1 MRVLI
6 DLQGCQS
13 DGSRVRGIGRY
24 SLALIKAM
32 LDVGRQHEF
41 ILLANANLFDLQ
53 AEFEIYSA
61 DETRQVRYCQWLAPG
76 PLAARWPANQSRRII
91 ARDLREFSIRRL
103 QPDVVFIP
111 SLFEGYGDNS
121 VLSVDVAPEAAP
133 TAVIHYDL
141 IPLIQAETYL
151 LPQPGYEV
159 FYRARLAELCQA
171 AQLLSISA
179 YAAQEALEWLDLP
192 AERITTISSAC
203 DTELFCSPATEQ
215 SAGELLPG
223 ALAEGFILYSGAGDP
238 RKNLKRLVEA
248 YAALPAEIQRGHQL
262 ALVGKLCEAEVT
274 ELKRWILALGLEPG
288 RVVLVGYVDD
298 PTLARLYRRCALF
311 VLPSLHEG
319 FGLPVLEAMSCGAA
333 VIGSNRTSIPEVI
346 GDPEALFDPT
356 DVAAI
361 SSVLQRSLRDSA
373 FRQRLLVNAQQRS
386 KLFSWSATAAKALA
400 AMERLVSGPEAPV
413 DQRAWEWR
421 QIVAQREQLYATLLE
436 QVGTA
441 LAVASP
447 GAFTRQQRRDLAAAI
462 AFCERET
469 DTIARCSI
477 DLGAPLRWRLEGPYD
492 SSYSLAILNR
502 HLALAL
508 AGRGHRVA
516 LFATEGPGDYEPD
529 PAFLACQPAVALLAA
544 QAEGQPQDAVEVTSR
559 NLYPPRVDDLHSRLN
574 LLHAYGWEET
584 GFPRAWVE
592 QFNSHLQGIT
602 VMSEH
607 VRKLLIDNGVSL
619 PIEVCGL
626 GTEHLLAPQAES
638 IALPPLKGYRF
649 LHVSSCFPRKGVEEL
664 LEAYGRAFTSGD
676 PVSLIIK
683 TFPNPHNAV
692 EGLLVSHRQRCAD
705 YPHVVLLQDDL
716 SEGQLRWLYGQA
728 QVLVAPS
735 KAEGFGLPLAEA
747 MQLGIPVITTA
758 WGGQLDFCSDTTAWL
773 IDFQFEWAQS
783 HFGQWSSVWAKPD
796 VEHLAHLLRLV
807 WQAEPGELQA
817 KTLAAQALLQRD
829 YQWSQVAERL
839 ERSVARIAASPS
851 RLQPRF
857 GWVSSWNVRC
867 GIASYA
873 RQLIEAIDP
882 QAPIFADHVAQP
894 LTSDGPS
901 VRRCWHANNDSL
913 ELLEQAVVDAKL
925 NGLVVQ
931 FNYGFFDF
939 PSLRRM
945 LLRLHQR
952 QIKLIVMMHCTID
965 PTDQPGKR
973 LELLVDALACC
984 DRVLV
989 HSPADLN
996 RLKDLGLER
1005 NVALFPHGLLATPP
1019 LRHRG
1024 PRAAAGGLL
1033 RQVKRRH
1040 RIASYGFCLPH
1051 KGLLELI
1058 AAVNQ
1063 LRDLGWSIRLDMYN
1077 AEYPSPLSTGMITQV
1092 RQLIASLGLRRQIRL
1107 HTAYQSDAQSLRQ
1120 LARADLIVYPYQQ
1133 TQESSSAAVR
1143 HGLAA
1148 GPPVC
1153 VTPLP
1158 IFEDVRR
1165 VTHQLPGTSVQALA
1179 DGLAMLLRQGRS
1191 RESSFEQV
1199 QQQLC
1204 SWRAQ
1209 HQFTDLGQRLHAI
1222 MTSVLNS

>member
-1 MRVLI
+1 MRVVI

-24 SLALIKAM
+24 SLALIKEM

-53 AEFEIYSA
+53 AEFELYCA
-61 DETRQVRYCQWLAPG
+61 DLTRRVRYCRWLAPG
-76 PLAARWPANQSRRII
+76 PLAARWPANHGRRMI
-91 ARDLREFSIRRL
+91 AHDLRQFAIRRL
-103 QPDVVFIP
+103 RPDVVFIP
-111 SLFEGYGDNS
+111 SLFEGYGDDC
-121 VLSVDVAPEAAP
+121 VLSVDVAPAAAP

-151 LPQPGYEV
+151 QPQPGYEV

-192 AERITTISSAC
+192 ADRITTVSSAC
-203 DTELFCSPATEQ
+203 DTELFCSSASDQ
-215 SAGELLPG
+215 SAGEPLPG

-248 YAALPAEIQRGHQL
+248 YAALPAEIQNGHQL

-274 ELKRWILALGLEPG
+274 ELKRWILDLGLEPG
-288 RVVLVGYVDD
+288 RVVLLGYVDD
-298 PTLARLYRRCALF
+298 PTLAQLYRRCALF

-319 FGLPVLEAMSCGAA
+319 FGLPALEAMSCGAA

-356 DVAAI
+356 DVAVI
-361 SSVLQRSLRDSA
+361 SRVLQRSLIDPA
-373 FRQRLLVNAQQRS
+373 FRQRLLANAQQRS
-386 KLFSWSATAAKALA
+386 QLFSWSATAAKALA
-400 AMERLVSGPEAPV
+400 AMERLVSGFQARVEQP
-413 DQRAWEWR
+413 AWEWR
-421 QIVAQREQLYATLLE
+421 EIVAQREQLYAMLLE

-441 LAVASP
+441 LAAAP
-447 GAFTRQQRRDLAAAI
+447 QGLTRQARRDLAVAI

-469 DTIARCSI
+469 DAIARCSI
-477 DLGAPLRWRLEGPYD
+477 DPGAPLSWRLEGPYD
-492 SSYSLAILNR
+492 STYSLAILNR

-516 LFATEGPGDYEPD
+516 LFATEGPGDYDPD
-529 PAFLACQPAVALLAA
+529 PAFLAGHPAVAALAA
-544 QAEGQPQDAVEVTSR
+544 QAEAQPQDAVAVTSR

-626 GTEHLLAPQAES
+626 GTEHLLAPQVES
-638 IALPPLKGYRF
+638 MALPPLKSYRF

-692 EGLLVSHRQRCAD
+692 ETLLASHRQRCAD
-705 YPHVVLLQDDL
+705 YPHVVLLRDDL
-716 SEGQLRWLYGQA
+716 SDGQLRWLYGQGQA
-728 QVLVAPS
+728 LVAPS

-758 WGGQLDFCSDTTAWL
+758 WGGQLDFCNEATAWL

-796 VEHLAHLLRLV
+796 VEHLASLLRLV

-817 KTLAAQALLQRD
+817 KTHAAQELLRQSYR
-829 YQWSQVAERL
+829 WPLVAERL
-839 ERSVARIAASPS
+839 ERSVARIAASPI
-851 RLQPRF
+851 RRQPRF
-857 GWVSSWNVRC
+857 GWVSSWNARC

-873 RQLIEAIDP
+873 RQLSEAIDP
-882 QAPIFADHVAQP
+882 QALIFADHVAQP
-894 LTSDGPS
+894 LTPDGPS

-913 ELLEQAVVDAKL
+913 ELLEQEVLDAKL
-925 NGLVVQ
+925 NGLVLQ

-952 QIKLIVMMHCTID
+952 QIKLIVMMHCTLD
-965 PTDQPGKR
+965 PVGQPGKR

-984 DRVLV
+984 DRILV

-1019 LRHRG
+1019 LRHRVL
-1024 PRAAAGGLL
+1024 RAAVRLS
-1033 RQVKRRH
+1033 RQVRRRH

-1058 AAVNQ
+1058 AAVKQ
-1063 LRDLGWSIRLDMYN
+1063 LCDLGWSIRLDMYN
-1077 AEYPSPLSTGMITQV
+1077 AEYPSPLSTEMIIEA

-1179 DGLAMLLRQGRS
+1179 DGLALLLSQARS
-1191 RESSFEQV
+1191 REPSFEQV

-1209 HQFTDLGQRLHAI
+1209 HQFSDLGQRLQGI
-1222 MTSVLNS
+1222 MASVLNS